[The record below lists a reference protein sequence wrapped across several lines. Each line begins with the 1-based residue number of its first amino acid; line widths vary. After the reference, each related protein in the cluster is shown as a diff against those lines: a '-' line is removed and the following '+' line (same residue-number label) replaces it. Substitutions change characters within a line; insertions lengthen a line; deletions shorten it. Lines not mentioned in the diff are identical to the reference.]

1 LQSTLVGN
9 IFFLTKKGHGTVNE
23 EGVYKI
29 CDVPDVNLLKIVSQA
44 CQDGD
49 YNVAVTGLQK
59 LWDQSHTAYDIV
71 NTLGK
76 IIENSKVDTN
86 LLFEFVNELT
96 SLKMRTLQGLP
107 TFLQIAATVAR
118 MCEISNKIK
127 RARGK

>member
-1 LQSTLVGN
+1 MEKENVTQYDNAGLEALIFTADGDMRTAINNLQSTLV
-9 IFFLTKKGHGTVNE
+9 GHGTVNE

-86 LLFEFVNELT
+86 L
-96 SLKMRTLQGLP
+96 
-107 TFLQIAATVAR
+107 
-118 MCEISNKIK
+118 
-127 RARGK
+127 